1 MMYKYKPQDKE
12 ELKKLAEDN
21 NIYLGDIDT
30 SLITDM
36 SHLFSK
42 AHRKD
47 YSGIEYWNTE
57 NVINMES
64 MFHIF
69 HNNTFNQCINNWNVS
84 KVENMK
90 RMFSGCS
97 KFNQSLDKWDT
108 SKVNDMGGMFLA
120 CKEFN
125 QDINSILT
133 AGMYLMLEI

>member
-1 MMYKYKPQDKE
+1 MMYKYNTNDKE
-12 ELKKLAEDN
+12 ELKTLVEDN

-42 AHRKD
+42 TKRKD
-47 YSGIEYWNTE
+47 YSGIENWNTE

-97 KFNQSLDKWDT
+97 KFNQPLDKWDI
-108 SKVNDMGGMFLA
+108 SKVNDMGECF
-120 CKEFN
+120 
-125 QDINSILT
+125 
-133 AGMYLMLEI
+133 